1 VTTLSQLQV
10 VCNRQKRHSV
20 DNTLLDVGLG
30 DIAVQAEM
38 EDKRQNANATKGV
51 QERVDKIIALYHK
64 KVCPT
69 VRADAKMIMALDK
82 AYKEDK
88 EFNPPALDSIKWGA
102 MIADPDRSRA
112 LVLDGGNVSVS
123 KPETVEMKNV
133 GTALAMIERALLTCL
148 MIGCFKVDKAAYPQ
162 VGDSGIVY
170 RGTSSE
176 YQVHFGLDAFDELF
190 RRFILLS
197 AQVGHKELL
206 AAWKFALVPR
216 LQVKLDLG
224 HTLGSAVL
232 WILSN
237 SEQLDMS
244 HAR

>member
-1 VTTLSQLQV
+1 M
-10 VCNRQKRHSV
+10 VCHRQKRHSV

-38 EDKRQNANATKGV
+38 EDKRQNVNATKGV
-51 QERVDKIIALYHK
+51 NERVDKINALYHK

-69 VRADAKMIMALDK
+69 VRAEAKMVMALDK

-88 EFNPPALDSIKWGA
+88 EFNPPALDSAKWGA

-112 LVLDGGNVSVS
+112 LVLDGDNVSVS

-133 GTALAMIERALLTCL
+133 GTALAMIERALLTML
-148 MIGCFKVDKAAYPQ
+148 MIGCYKVDKAAYPQ

-170 RGTSSE
+170 RGTSTE
-176 YQVHFGLDAFDELF
+176 YQVHFGLDAFDELL

-206 AAWKFALVPR
+206 AAWKYALVPR
-216 LQVKLDLG
+216 IQVKLDLG
-224 HTLGSAVL
+224 YTLGSAVL
-232 WILSN
+232 WILSS

-244 HAR
+244 HARWEQG